1 MTHGART
8 DRVGERIRAEISTL
22 LLRRVR
28 EPAVDGVTVTHVEVT
43 RDLQIARVFYRVL
56 AEAHSRHEVARAL
69 RRARGFLRRELATRL
84 RLRRVPELAFLH
96 DDSVEQQDRIAR
108 LFDEIQ
114 DHGQE
119 PAEAELQAAEAEPQA
134 AGAEPQAA
142 ESEPQAAESE
152 PQAAESEPQAAESE
166 PQA

>member
-56 AEAHSRHEVARAL
+56 AEAHSRREVARAL
-69 RRARGFLRRELATRL
+69 RRARGFLRRELAARL
-84 RLRRVPELAFLH
+84 RLRRVPELTFLH

-108 LFDEIQ
+108 LFDELQ
-114 DHGQE
+114 DDGQD
-119 PAEAELQAAEAEPQA
+119 PAEAEREAADAAAAEAEP
-134 AGAEPQAA
+134 EAA
-142 ESEPQAAESE
+142 ETEAAEVE
-152 PQAAESEPQAAESE
+152 PKA
-166 PQA
+166 